1 VQGGA
6 PSYANCL
13 ALHARLGFAP
23 QRVRMTVAFGR
34 GAHTWSNIGAPS
46 DLVRRLA
53 PEIARFGRVLARVD
67 ALRLVFAFVPIRRV
81 LRLWRFDDE
90 FGDRLVFPLTALFF
104 GTGNRTP
111 HVSAAIVARV
121 FLDPQLRLFEYS
133 PERLLAEAPE
143 MFAFAPLSDIYTA
156 ADRALRDAGVEV
168 CLSRRAARVVRDGAR
183 RGGVR
188 ATDGAGVTQAF
199 DAVVFA
205 CDAAAARDALDAPGF
220 WERRVLGAVR
230 YYNDVTYTH
239 CDEAYMRA
247 HYALPPPDAP
257 DEERADYFIYTHPPD
272 ATRLEMSFDLGHYQV
287 RAGRAC
293 MCVRKREGLIV
304 CVCVCVCSRI
314 CATGHPARCP
324 YTRRAHT
331 PHSCLVCASSLHR

>member
-34 GAHTWSNIGAPS
+34 GAHMWSNIGAPS

-81 LRLWRFDDE
+81 LRLWRFHDE
-90 FGDRLVFPLTALFF
+90 FGDRLVYPLTALFF

-143 MFAFAPLSDIYTA
+143 MFAFVPLRGVYDA
-156 ADRALRDAGVEV
+156 AAQALRDAGVQV
-168 CLSRRAARVVRDGAR
+168 CLSRRVARVARHAADRDGGA
-183 RGGVR
+183 VR
-188 ATDGAGVTQAF
+188 ATDSEGVTERY
-199 DAVVFA
+199 DAIIFA

-239 CDEAYMRA
+239 CDEAYMRQ

-257 DEERADYFIYTHPPD
+257 DEERADYFIWSHPPD

-287 RAGRAC
+287 RECAGAP
-293 MCVRKREGLIV
+293 GV
-304 CVCVCVCSRI
+304 C
-314 CATGHPARCP
+314 
-324 YTRRAHT
+324 
-331 PHSCLVCASSLHR
+331 L